1 MLTRKVFEQVAA
13 SVKKSVDKSDETLDI
28 NLYKFAGEM
37 ARDLADYFE
46 RENPRFDRDRFM
58 KACGFD
64 IEATREYVD
73 MVM

>member
-13 SVKKSVDKSDETLDI
+13 SVKKSVDKADETLDI
-28 NLYKFAGEM
+28 QLYKFAGEM
-37 ARDLADYFE
+37 AKELADYFE

>member
-13 SVKKSVDKSDETLDI
+13 SVKKSVDKADRTYNDELRQ
-28 NLYKFAGEM
+28 FADDM
-37 ARDLADYFE
+37 ACELADYFQ